1 MKIGFFI
8 EGEDYLGMAR
18 ALVQSARLTMPH
30 VPIFQLTNGE
40 CPAIEGVEV
49 IRIPGDIPMGTRR
62 IMHYAALV
70 GEWCFVGADVVFMKD
85 VQHVFRHPFEIAM
98 ASRAGTYLSGSDY
111 EQVMPYN
118 FDVVFSRSPA
128 FWACVLEVMKKLPA
142 EHQRWGGEQCVTGYL
157 ARDADLHVLP
167 CEYNYTPESKLDP
180 LEDVA
185 ILHLKGKRK
194 TWLPELAV
202 AR

>member
-8 EGEDYLGMAR
+8 EGEDYLGMAGV
-18 ALVQSARLTMPH
+18 LVESARREMPD
-30 VPIFQLTNGE
+30 VPVYQLTNGT

-62 IMHYAALV
+62 IMHYTALE
-70 GEWCFVGADVVFMKD
+70 GDWLLVGADVVFLKD
-85 VQHVFRHPFEIAM
+85 VRHVFEKPFEIAM
-98 ASRAGTYLSGSDY
+98 ASRDGTYLEGSDY
-111 EQVMPYN
+111 ARVMPYN

-128 FWACVLEVMKKLPA
+128 FWKCVLEVMKKLPQ

-157 ARDADLHVLP
+157 AKDADLHVLP
-167 CEYNYTPESKLDP
+167 HFYNYTPESRLDP
-180 LEDVA
+180 LEGVA

-194 TWLPELAV
+194 TWLPELRA
-202 AR
+202 A